1 VRDEYRGH
9 RRRVLAGDLTDHGGL
24 LGKYLVPPGEYGDLG
39 PLHVDL
45 DHVWRRELVR
55 ERVEGDRRDE
65 AR

>member
-55 ERVEGDRRDE
+55 E
-65 AR
+65 